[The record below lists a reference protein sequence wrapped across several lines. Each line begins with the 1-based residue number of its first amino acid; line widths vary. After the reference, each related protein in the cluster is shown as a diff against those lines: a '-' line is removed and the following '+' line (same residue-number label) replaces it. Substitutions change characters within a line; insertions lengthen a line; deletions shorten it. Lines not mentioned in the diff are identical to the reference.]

1 MPTDT
6 VASTACSCVPQGQRS
21 SCKTSPAMHSMASRL
36 GTSFIKTMNSSSWVR
51 ATRSVARKTAGSTC
65 VVCAMTASPASR
77 PNMLLM
83 LSSVSWSTRS
93 SAWERSGRNGPE
105 DRPPDRDGFV
115 GVEACCG
122 KDGNRRHRSSPL
134 RRGDAERS
142 LQGSV
147 VHNRQKAARGDE
159 EHALLLPFGA
169 PNRTAVAR
177 SQMTPFKFEAP
188 PIRSN
193 LNAV

>member
-1 MPTDT
+1 MACIAASRASRSVPVSGRFTSSAETVLMERPLPGFLNVRGVWPSDIAMPTDT

-105 DRPPDRDGFV
+105 DRPPDARWF
-115 GVEACCG
+115 
-122 KDGNRRHRSSPL
+122 RRS
-134 RRGDAERS
+134 RG
-142 LQGSV
+142 
-147 VHNRQKAARGDE
+147 
-159 EHALLLPFGA
+159 LLWKGWEP
-169 PNRTAVAR
+169 
-177 SQMTPFKFEAP
+177 TP
-188 PIRSN
+188 
-193 LNAV
+193 